1 MLDAA
6 AIEIAFVGDRKSEHE
21 LELELEFELKLTEDD
36 NCFEFWERF
45 CKKRDFKEEVEVD
58 GDGEGDDR
66 ATESIQKKTN
76 NRNPYL

>member
-21 LELELEFELKLTEDD
+21 LELKLTEDN
-36 NCFEFWERF
+36 NCFEFWEGF
-45 CKKRDFKEEVEVD
+45 CRKRDFKEEVEVD

>member
-21 LELELEFELKLTEDD
+21 LELKLTEDN
-36 NCFEFWERF
+36 NCFEFWEGF
-45 CKKRDFKEEVEVD
+45 CRKRDFKEEVEVE

>member
-1 MLDAA
+1 MLDAV

-21 LELELEFELKLTEDD
+21 LELKLTEDN
-36 NCFEFWERF
+36 NCFEFWEGF

>member
-21 LELELEFELKLTEDD
+21 LELKLTEDD
-36 NCFEFWERF
+36 NCFEFWEGF
-45 CKKRDFKEEVEVD
+45 CKKRDFKEE

>member
-21 LELELEFELKLTEDD
+21 LELKLTEDN
-36 NCFEFWERF
+36 NCFEFWEGF

>member
-21 LELELEFELKLTEDD
+21 LELKLTEDN
-36 NCFEFWERF
+36 NCFEFWEGF
-45 CKKRDFKEEVEVD
+45 CKKRDFKEEVEVE

>member
-21 LELELEFELKLTEDD
+21 LELKLTEDD
-36 NCFEFWERF
+36 NCFEFWEGF
-45 CKKRDFKEEVEVD
+45 CRKRDFKEEVEVE

>member
-21 LELELEFELKLTEDD
+21 LELKLTEDN
-36 NCFEFWERF
+36 NCFEFWEGF
-45 CKKRDFKEEVEVD
+45 CKKRDFKEE